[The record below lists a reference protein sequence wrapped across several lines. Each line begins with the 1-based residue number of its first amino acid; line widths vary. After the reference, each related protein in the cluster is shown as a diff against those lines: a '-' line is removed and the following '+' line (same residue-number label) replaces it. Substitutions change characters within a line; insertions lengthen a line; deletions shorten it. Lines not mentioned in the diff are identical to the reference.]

1 MTEESTT
8 PDLVEL
14 TRAYVEAV
22 NRGDL
27 DAVMSFYGPHASWES
42 PPLGTSFKG
51 LAAIRGFHE
60 DWWGAY
66 EEYEIQTEEILDLG
80 NGVVL
85 VVLRQNARPLGS
97 TGHVQ
102 TRTAG
107 TSEWEDGKIAR
118 VTVYH
123 DIDEARAAAER
134 LAQERG

>member
-1 MTEESTT
+1 VSEEPTT
-8 PDLVEL
+8 PDLVAL
-14 TRAYVEAV
+14 TRAFEEAV

-27 DAVMSFYGPHASWES
+27 DAVMSFYAPDARWES
-42 PPLGTSFKG
+42 PPLGTSFAG
-51 LAAIRGFHE
+51 VAAILGFHE

-66 EEYEIQTEEILDLG
+66 DEYEIQTEEILDLG

-85 VVLRQNARPLGS
+85 VVLRQNARPVGS

-123 DIDEARAAAER
+123 DIDEAREAAER